1 MFRRVPKATYL
12 PDKALGQ
19 VLREL
24 REHEPKHSQE
34 HIGFNAGVTAATV
47 GRIELGQSKP
57 EWGTVRAIAD
67 ALDVSLVDLA
77 TAIEEVE
84 GKR

>member
-1 MFRRVPKATYL
+1 MKPYA

-24 REHEPKHSQE
+24 RESEPKRSQE
-34 HIGFNAGVTAATV
+34 HLGFNAGVTAATI
-47 GRIELGQSKP
+47 GRMELAQSKP

-67 ALDVSLVDLA
+67 ALGVSLVDLA
-77 TAIEEVE
+77 IAIEEVE

>member
-1 MFRRVPKATYL
+1 MFRGVPKATYL

-24 REHEPKHSQE
+24 REREPKHSQE
-34 HIGFNAGVTAATV
+34 HIGFNAGVTAATI
-47 GRIELGQSKP
+47 GRMEMATSKP
-57 EWGTVRAIAD
+57 EWGTVRAVAD
-67 ALDVSLVDLA
+67 ALGVSLVDLA

>member
-1 MFRRVPKATYL
+1 MSTRSYS

-24 REHEPKHSQE
+24 RERDPKRSQE
-34 HIGFNAGVTAATV
+34 HVGFNAGVTAGTV
-47 GRIELGQSKP
+47 GRMEMATSKP
-57 EWGTVRAIAD
+57 EWGTVRAVAD
-67 ALDVSLVDLA
+67 ALGVSLVELA

>member
-1 MFRRVPKATYL
+1 VSKLPYS

-19 VLREL
+19 VLREI
-24 REHEPKHSQE
+24 REREPKRSQE
-34 HIGFNAGVTAATV
+34 HVGFNAGVTAATV
-47 GRIELGQSKP
+47 GRMELGTSKP

-67 ALDVSLVDLA
+67 ALGVSLVDLA
-77 TAIEEVE
+77 TAIEQAE